1 MVGVTSLLFTAKI
14 ATITIFLSAVVTVIF
29 YFVLKALGTTN
40 LGISTLSITT
50 NMMAC
55 SLTIFRVPYY
65 ALAYAANDIYGFVSW
80 KKIRA
85 RQES

>member
-40 LGISTLSITT
+40 LEISTVSIATS
-50 NMMAC
+50 MLASM
-55 SLTIFRVPYY
+55 LTIYRVPYD
-65 ALAYAANDIYGFVSW
+65 ALVYAANDIYGFVSW

-85 RQES
+85 RQER